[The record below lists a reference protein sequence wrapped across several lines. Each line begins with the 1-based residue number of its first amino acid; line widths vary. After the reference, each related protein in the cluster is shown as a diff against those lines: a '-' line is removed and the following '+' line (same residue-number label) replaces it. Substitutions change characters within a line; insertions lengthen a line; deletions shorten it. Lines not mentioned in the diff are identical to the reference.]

1 MTLTETAFWTRRL
14 LAALGGLLV
23 LFIVVKVGLRLRHQR
38 QVQTPPP
45 PRVER
50 PTVAFAK
57 LPPLKFSK
65 AISSRPANFGLQT
78 VTGTIPPTPPIGKIF
93 LMPKPA
99 GITFFSLARGK
110 EFAAR
115 LGFLGEPEQLSP
127 SQYKWV
133 REVAVPDSG
142 KKARRVL
149 VVDVTSGNFN
159 LSYDFKVDEAL
170 RKETLPTEREA
181 VKIVANFLRDLNLYP
196 LDLSGGERRVT
207 YVKLQG
213 GRLTP
218 TVSKTEARFIRVS
231 LFRKGVKDALLG
243 PGVAADL
250 VTPVTPP
257 QFNQAQVQITLS
269 GAAGK
274 ERRFV
279 SVNYVFWPVDYE
291 NFATYPLRSGQQ
303 AFEDLKNG
311 DGAVVSGSPQKAI
324 IRRVSLAY
332 YDPAEHQDFFQPV
345 YIFEGDNN
353 FVAYVPAVEKAWI
366 EGGGSTASQT

>member
-1 MTLTETAFWTRRL
+1 
-14 LAALGGLLV
+14 
-23 LFIVVKVGLRLRHQR
+23 
-38 QVQTPPP
+38 
-45 PRVER
+45 
-50 PTVAFAK
+50 
-57 LPPLKFSK
+57 
-65 AISSRPANFGLQT
+65 
-78 VTGTIPPTPPIGKIF
+78 
-93 LMPKPA
+93 
-99 GITFFSLARGK
+99 
-110 EFAAR
+110 
-115 LGFLGEPEQLSP
+115 
-127 SQYKWV
+127 
-133 REVAVPDSG
+133 
-142 KKARRVL
+142 
-149 VVDVTSGNFN
+149 
-159 LSYDFKVDEAL
+159 
-170 RKETLPTEREA
+170 
-181 VKIVANFLRDLNLYP
+181 
-196 LDLSGGERRVT
+196 
-207 YVKLQG
+207 
-213 GRLTP
+213 
-218 TVSKTEARFIRVS
+218 VS